1 MQEFDTVW
9 KCEQCRLTRRTA
21 LLDGAITVMGFGFCR
36 AWLVFCLTFPAVA
49 GTGGINWAFLLL
61 GAVAGF
67 AVAVVASRSRAFPAK
82 AMRRATTCFVAASSV
97 LMPLAA
103 MCGSPVAL
111 VAGVASGGVGASL
124 LQICWGHPFAEHGR
138 GFALVCTP
146 AAAIATGAVL
156 VVASP
161 EQSALIM
168 AALPLASLGLL
179 VVRTSASERAVCEV
193 DGHAADGAARAAC
206 EGEACVGDGAVA
218 GAGGVAAG
226 EAMDERR
233 ARATGGRGAAEG
245 VADGAAWASAV
256 RADGDA
262 TREAAGGAV
271 DVAREAAGAAA
282 ARGGGCD
289 AACAS
294 VDGAADGRA
303 CEGAAFGAPDA
314 RGRACEGTERSGV
327 TTRAAAPDDEAACGQ
342 KRGLR
347 SRLRVRLYRAACD
360 RGGGRLMLSICV
372 FSFLVRV
379 FDAVPS
385 EGADPF
391 SQIGGSGAFALLF
404 VGVLFLAI
412 TRIFRSV
419 TASLLVYRLSCPI
432 MATGMVAVALAFDVH
447 SALSVAVLSLGY
459 ELFDLLAW
467 VLFSEYA
474 RERGRSGFAV
484 FGAGT
489 GFMLLGMG
497 GGYACGQ
504 VAVACGVAND
514 ALGMTYLALGSMA
527 CLFVVAFL
535 IVPEN
540 VVGALR
546 KGALGMT
553 DGGAVRAAVEGDGAG
568 SAVAGE
574 GCCATEVE
582 GSVRDVRGA
591 AGCSGCGPRGV
602 AARSGDGVHG
612 ACDAHAV
619 AARSGGDSHD
629 APDVAA
635 RSGCGSHDAPGSRA
649 AVAHER
655 GVGEVAGGGAA
666 AAVGRADDLA
676 PIPPR
681 DGAEALRQVQEGAAD
696 VLGMR
701 HATVRDGIEAAMCDG
716 ASDEAAQAPSKPSL
730 EEACGLLAV
739 EMGLTPRESEVLVLL
754 ARGRTLPIVSR
765 DLHITKN
772 TARSHIERVY
782 QKTGIH
788 KQQDLIDLVERWQR
802 DEVR

>member
-9 KCEQCRLTRRTA
+9 KCEQWRLTRRTA

-156 VVASP
+156 AVASP

-245 VADGAAWASAV
+245 VADGVARASAV
-256 RADGDA
+256 RA
-262 TREAAGGAV
+262 
-271 DVAREAAGAAA
+271 AAGAT
-282 ARGGGCD
+282 

-294 VDGAADGRA
+294 ADGAADGRA

-327 TTRAAAPDDEAACGQ
+327 TTRAATPDDEAACGQ

-347 SRLRVRLYRAACD
+347 SRLRMRLYRAACD

-385 EGADPF
+385 DGADPF

-412 TRIFRSV
+412 TRIFRSA

-591 AGCSGCGPRGV
+591 AGCSGCGSRGV

-666 AAVGRADDLA
+666 AAVGRAGDLA

-696 VLGMR
+696 VRGMR
-701 HATVRDGIEAAMCDG
+701 HATVRDGIESAMCDG

-802 DEVR
+802 DKAR

>member
-156 VVASP
+156 AVASP

-245 VADGAAWASAV
+245 VADGVARASAV
-256 RADGDA
+256 RA
-262 TREAAGGAV
+262 
-271 DVAREAAGAAA
+271 AAGAT
-282 ARGGGCD
+282 

-294 VDGAADGRA
+294 ADGAADGRA

-327 TTRAAAPDDEAACGQ
+327 TTRDATPDDEAACGQ

-347 SRLRVRLYRAACD
+347 SRLRMRLYRAACD

-385 EGADPF
+385 DGADPF

-412 TRIFRSV
+412 TRIFRSA

-591 AGCSGCGPRGV
+591 AGCSGCGSRGV

-666 AAVGRADDLA
+666 AAVGRAGDLA

-696 VLGMR
+696 VRGMR
-701 HATVRDGIEAAMCDG
+701 HATVRDGIESAMCDG

-772 TARSHIERVY
+772 TARSHIEWVY

-802 DEVR
+802 DKAR

>member
-1 MQEFDTVW
+1 M
-9 KCEQCRLTRRTA
+9 RL
-21 LLDGAITVMGFGFCR
+21 
-36 AWLVFCLTFPAVA
+36 A
-49 GTGGINWAFLLL
+49 GL
-61 GAVAGF
+61 
-67 AVAVVASRSRAFPAK
+67 
-82 AMRRATTCFVAASSV
+82 AMRCARRLARLRRVRRRVRPQRARAQTAQ
-97 LMPLAA
+97 L
-103 MCGSPVAL
+103 
-111 VAGVASGGVGASL
+111 VGARARAQRSA
-124 LQICWGHPFAEHGR
+124 HP
-138 GFALVCTP
+138 
-146 AAAIATGAVL
+146 
-156 VVASP
+156 
-161 EQSALIM
+161 M
-168 AALPLASLGLL
+168 
-179 VVRTSASERAVCEV
+179 RA
-193 DGHAADGAARAAC
+193 DGHARVPSAAALRQGLRHPTTKLRAGKSAAC
-206 EGEACVGDGAVA
+206 V
-218 GAGGVAAG
+218 
-226 EAMDERR
+226 
-233 ARATGGRGAAEG
+233 RG
-245 VADGAAWASAV
+245 
-256 RADGDA
+256 
-262 TREAAGGAV
+262 
-271 DVAREAAGAAA
+271 
-282 ARGGGCD
+282 C
-289 AACAS
+289 
-294 VDGAADGRA
+294 
-303 CEGAAFGAPDA
+303 
-314 RGRACEGTERSGV
+314 
-327 TTRAAAPDDEAACGQ
+327 
-342 KRGLR
+342 
-347 SRLRVRLYRAACD
+347 ACD
-360 RGGGRLMLSICV
+360 SIGLHVIGGGGRLMLSICV

-591 AGCSGCGPRGV
+591 AGCSGCGSRGV

-696 VLGMR
+696 VRGMR

>member
-49 GTGGINWAFLLL
+49 GTDGINWAFLLL
-61 GAVAGF
+61 GTVAGF

-245 VADGAAWASAV
+245 VADGVARASAV
-256 RADGDA
+256 RA
-262 TREAAGGAV
+262 
-271 DVAREAAGAAA
+271 AAGAT
-282 ARGGGCD
+282 

-294 VDGAADGRA
+294 ADGAADGRA

-385 EGADPF
+385 DGADPF

-553 DGGAVRAAVEGDGAG
+553 DGEAVRAAGEGDGAG

-591 AGCSGCGPRGV
+591 AGCSGCGSRGV

-681 DGAEALRQVQEGAAD
+681 GGASAGAGGRGRRSGDAACNCARRYRSCD
-696 VLGMR
+696 VRRRFGR
-701 HATVRDGIEAAMCDG
+701 GGASPIQTFSRGGVRPFGRRDGPDSA
-716 ASDEAAQAPSKPSL
+716 
-730 EEACGLLAV
+730 
-739 EMGLTPRESEVLVLL
+739 RE
-754 ARGRTLPIVSR
+754 RGSG
-765 DLHITKN
+765 
-772 TARSHIERVY
+772 TARTWTHAAHCEPRPAHHEEHRALAYRAGVSENGY
-782 QKTGIH
+782 P
-788 KQQDLIDLVERWQR
+788 
-802 DEVR
+802 

>member
-1 MQEFDTVW
+1 MS
-9 KCEQCRLTRRTA
+9 A
-21 LLDGAITVMGFGFCR
+21 GR
-36 AWLVFCLTFPAVA
+36 A
-49 GTGGINWAFLLL
+49 
-61 GAVAGF
+61 
-67 AVAVVASRSRAFPAK
+67 
-82 AMRRATTCFVAASSV
+82 RRAGAALRRV
-97 LMPLAA
+97 WLTA
-103 MCGSPVAL
+103 
-111 VAGVASGGVGASL
+111 
-124 LQICWGHPFAEHGR
+124 WRGR
-138 GFALVCTP
+138 ARCVRRRVRPQRARAQTAQL
-146 AAAIATGAVL
+146 TGAR
-156 VVASP
+156 ARA
-161 EQSALIM
+161 QRSAHPM
-168 AALPLASLGLL
+168 
-179 VVRTSASERAVCEV
+179 RA
-193 DGHAADGAARAAC
+193 DGHARVPSAAALRQGLRHPTTKLRAGKSAAC
-206 EGEACVGDGAVA
+206 V
-218 GAGGVAAG
+218 
-226 EAMDERR
+226 
-233 ARATGGRGAAEG
+233 RG
-245 VADGAAWASAV
+245 
-256 RADGDA
+256 
-262 TREAAGGAV
+262 
-271 DVAREAAGAAA
+271 
-282 ARGGGCD
+282 C
-289 AACAS
+289 
-294 VDGAADGRA
+294 
-303 CEGAAFGAPDA
+303 
-314 RGRACEGTERSGV
+314 
-327 TTRAAAPDDEAACGQ
+327 
-342 KRGLR
+342 
-347 SRLRVRLYRAACD
+347 ACD
-360 RGGGRLMLSICV
+360 SIGLHVIGGGRLMLSICV

-385 EGADPF
+385 DGADPF

-591 AGCSGCGPRGV
+591 AGCSGCGSRGV

-696 VLGMR
+696 VRGMR

>member
-9 KCEQCRLTRRTA
+9 KCEQWRLTRRTA

-156 VVASP
+156 AVASP

-179 VVRTSASERAVCEV
+179 VVRTSASERAVCE
-193 DGHAADGAARAAC
+193 A
-206 EGEACVGDGAVA
+206 
-218 GAGGVAAG
+218 AGGVRAAG
-226 EAMDERR
+226 D
-233 ARATGGRGAAEG
+233 
-245 VADGAAWASAV
+245 
-256 RADGDA
+256 
-262 TREAAGGAV
+262 AAGGAGDAV
-271 DVAREAAGAAA
+271 CEAAGAAA
-282 ARGGGCD
+282 ARAAAGAT

-294 VDGAADGRA
+294 ADGAADGRA

-327 TTRAAAPDDEAACGQ
+327 TTRAATPDDEAACGQ

-385 EGADPF
+385 DGADPF

-412 TRIFRSV
+412 TRIFRSA

-591 AGCSGCGPRGV
+591 AGCSGCGSRGV

-666 AAVGRADDLA
+666 AAVGRAGDLA

-696 VLGMR
+696 VRGMR
-701 HATVRDGIEAAMCDG
+701 HATVRDGIESAMCDG

-802 DEVR
+802 DKAR

>member
-1 MQEFDTVW
+1 
-9 KCEQCRLTRRTA
+9 
-21 LLDGAITVMGFGFCR
+21 
-36 AWLVFCLTFPAVA
+36 
-49 GTGGINWAFLLL
+49 
-61 GAVAGF
+61 
-67 AVAVVASRSRAFPAK
+67 
-82 AMRRATTCFVAASSV
+82 
-97 LMPLAA
+97 
-103 MCGSPVAL
+103 
-111 VAGVASGGVGASL
+111 
-124 LQICWGHPFAEHGR
+124 
-138 GFALVCTP
+138 
-146 AAAIATGAVL
+146 
-156 VVASP
+156 
-161 EQSALIM
+161 
-168 AALPLASLGLL
+168 
-179 VVRTSASERAVCEV
+179 
-193 DGHAADGAARAAC
+193 
-206 EGEACVGDGAVA
+206 
-218 GAGGVAAG
+218 
-226 EAMDERR
+226 
-233 ARATGGRGAAEG
+233 
-245 VADGAAWASAV
+245 
-256 RADGDA
+256 
-262 TREAAGGAV
+262 
-271 DVAREAAGAAA
+271 
-282 ARGGGCD
+282 
-289 AACAS
+289 
-294 VDGAADGRA
+294 
-303 CEGAAFGAPDA
+303 
-314 RGRACEGTERSGV
+314 
-327 TTRAAAPDDEAACGQ
+327 
-342 KRGLR
+342 
-347 SRLRVRLYRAACD
+347 
-360 RGGGRLMLSICV
+360 MLSICV

-385 EGADPF
+385 DGADPF

-412 TRIFRSV
+412 TRIFRSA

-514 ALGMTYLALGSMA
+514 ALGMTYLALGSMV

-591 AGCSGCGPRGV
+591 AGCSGCGSRGV

-666 AAVGRADDLA
+666 AAVGRAGDLA

-696 VLGMR
+696 VRGMR

>member
-9 KCEQCRLTRRTA
+9 KCEQWRLTRRTA

-156 VVASP
+156 AVASP

-233 ARATGGRGAAEG
+233 ARAAGGRGAAEG
-245 VADGAAWASAV
+245 VADGVARASAV
-256 RADGDA
+256 RA
-262 TREAAGGAV
+262 
-271 DVAREAAGAAA
+271 AAGAT
-282 ARGGGCD
+282 

-294 VDGAADGRA
+294 ADGAADGRA

-327 TTRAAAPDDEAACGQ
+327 TTRAATPDDEAACGQ

-347 SRLRVRLYRAACD
+347 SRLRMRLYRAACD

-385 EGADPF
+385 DGADPF

-412 TRIFRSV
+412 TRIFRSA

-591 AGCSGCGPRGV
+591 AGCSGCGSRGV

-666 AAVGRADDLA
+666 AAVGRAGDLA

-696 VLGMR
+696 VRGMR
-701 HATVRDGIEAAMCDG
+701 HATVRDGIESAMCDG

-802 DEVR
+802 DKAR

>member
-9 KCEQCRLTRRTA
+9 KCEQWRLTRRTA

-156 VVASP
+156 AVASP

-179 VVRTSASERAVCEV
+179 VVRTSASERAAGEV
-193 DGHAADGAARAAC
+193 DGHAARAAAGGARADGDAAGGAGGARAAGDAVRAAAGAARVAC
-206 EGEACVGDGAVA
+206 EGEACVGDGTVA
-218 GAGGVAAG
+218 GAGGVAADEMMG
-226 EAMDERR
+226 ERR
-233 ARATGGRGAAEG
+233 ARATGGRGA
-245 VADGAAWASAV
+245 
-256 RADGDA
+256 GDA
-262 TREAAGGAV
+262 VCEAA
-271 DVAREAAGAAA
+271 DAAA
-282 ARGGGCD
+282 ARAS
-289 AACAS
+289 AARAT
-294 VDGAADGRA
+294 AA
-303 CEGAAFGAPDA
+303 CEGAAFGTPDV
-314 RGRACEGTERSGV
+314 RGRACDGAERGGV
-327 TTRAAAPDDEAACGQ
+327 AARAATLDDEAACGQ

-385 EGADPF
+385 DGADPF

-582 GSVRDVRGA
+582 GGVRDVRGA
-591 AGCSGCGPRGV
+591 AGCSGCGSRGV

-666 AAVGRADDLA
+666 AAVGRAGDLA

-696 VLGMR
+696 VRGMR

>member
-1 MQEFDTVW
+1 
-9 KCEQCRLTRRTA
+9 
-21 LLDGAITVMGFGFCR
+21 
-36 AWLVFCLTFPAVA
+36 
-49 GTGGINWAFLLL
+49 
-61 GAVAGF
+61 
-67 AVAVVASRSRAFPAK
+67 
-82 AMRRATTCFVAASSV
+82 
-97 LMPLAA
+97 
-103 MCGSPVAL
+103 
-111 VAGVASGGVGASL
+111 
-124 LQICWGHPFAEHGR
+124 
-138 GFALVCTP
+138 
-146 AAAIATGAVL
+146 
-156 VVASP
+156 
-161 EQSALIM
+161 
-168 AALPLASLGLL
+168 
-179 VVRTSASERAVCEV
+179 
-193 DGHAADGAARAAC
+193 
-206 EGEACVGDGAVA
+206 
-218 GAGGVAAG
+218 
-226 EAMDERR
+226 
-233 ARATGGRGAAEG
+233 
-245 VADGAAWASAV
+245 
-256 RADGDA
+256 
-262 TREAAGGAV
+262 
-271 DVAREAAGAAA
+271 
-282 ARGGGCD
+282 
-289 AACAS
+289 
-294 VDGAADGRA
+294 
-303 CEGAAFGAPDA
+303 
-314 RGRACEGTERSGV
+314 
-327 TTRAAAPDDEAACGQ
+327 
-342 KRGLR
+342 
-347 SRLRVRLYRAACD
+347 
-360 RGGGRLMLSICV
+360 MLSICV

-412 TRIFRSV
+412 TRIFRSA

-553 DGGAVRAAVEGDGAG
+553 DGEAVRAAGEGDGAG

-582 GSVRDVRGA
+582 GGVRGARGA
-591 AGCSGCGPRGV
+591 AGCSGCGSRGV

-612 ACDAHAV
+612 ACDARAA

-649 AVAHER
+649 AVARVR
-655 GVGEVAGGGAA
+655 GAGEAAGGEAA
-666 AAVGRADDLA
+666 AEAEHAGDLA
-676 PIPPR
+676 PLLPR

-696 VLGMR
+696 VRGMQ

-802 DEVR
+802 DKAR